1 MQRDAIRMRS
11 RLECRRLMHIL
22 MMAND
27 RTIERA
33 ADGIFFAEPGTRQ
46 QESRAA
52 RVRGLTIP
60 DFLWHMEL
68 PSE

>member
-11 RLECRRLMHIL
+11 QLECRRLMHIL

-27 RTIERA
+27 RTVEPA
-33 ADGIFFAEPGTRQ
+33 ADGIIFAEPGTCQ
-46 QESRAA
+46 QERPAA
-52 RVRGLTIP
+52 PAPGLTIP
-60 DFLWHMEL
+60 EFLWHMML